1 VGQET
6 ITTIV
11 SDDLNIIGIRNP
23 MPAQGGE
30 EPESL
35 EEIRLNAPVV
45 FYTQKRCVI
54 EADYAART
62 ETHPEVMQA
71 IAIRQWTGS
80 WNTLFI
86 YVLRHEGRS
95 VEPAFAAEI
104 KDYLTSWAI
113 IGTDLVV
120 KGAQFVPVAITL
132 KVYIKPH
139 TVPNQVLGI
148 LNLAFSSVIFPD
160 GEQGFFFPDSFKLG
174 QPLYLSQ
181 IIARA
186 LQVQNVVRVEAT
198 QFQRLYRLSGNEL
211 DTGVIEVLPLE
222 VIQVL
227 NNVKEPQK
235 GRIKFII
242 EG

>member
-1 VGQET
+1 
-6 ITTIV
+6 
-11 SDDLNIIGIRNP
+11 
-23 MPAQGGE
+23 
-30 EPESL
+30 
-35 EEIRLNAPVV
+35 
-45 FYTQKRCVI
+45 
-54 EADYAART
+54 
-62 ETHPEVMQA
+62 MQA
-71 IAIRQWTGS
+71 IAIRKWTGS

-95 VEPAFAAEI
+95 VDSAFAAEI
-104 KDYLTSWAI
+104 KEYLTPWAI

-132 KVYIKPH
+132 KVYLKPH
-139 TVPNQVLGI
+139 AVPNQVLQI

-160 GEQGFFFPDSFKLG
+160 GEQGFFYPDRFKLG

-198 QFQRLYRLSGNEL
+198 QFQRLDRLSGDEL

-227 NNVKEPQK
+227 NNVKEPKK
-235 GRIKFII
+235 GKVKFII
-242 EG
+242 EGGFDS